1 MQAQSNCERSPSLLS
16 EPTEIL
22 QWAKTAELS
31 KTIHKTITEFL
42 VSDCNEGLSAMGI
55 EIFFSSAWS

>member
-1 MQAQSNCERSPSLLS
+1 MQARSHCEHFTSLLS
-16 EPTEIL
+16 EPTAIL
-22 QWAKTAELS
+22 QWAKTAEPS
-31 KTIHKTITEFL
+31 KTIHKTINEFL